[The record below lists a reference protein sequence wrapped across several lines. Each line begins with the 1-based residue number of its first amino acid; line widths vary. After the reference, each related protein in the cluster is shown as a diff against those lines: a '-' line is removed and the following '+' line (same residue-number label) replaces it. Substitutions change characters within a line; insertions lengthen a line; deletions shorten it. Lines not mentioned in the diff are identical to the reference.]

1 MIRTALILVVGL
13 AGCANWDKTI
23 ISTDK
28 APAAIGPY
36 SQAVQVGNM
45 LFLAG
50 QIALDPESGKMIM
63 GGIEEQTHRVMQNL
77 RAVLEAA
84 GLTFNDV
91 VQTQAFLKDLNH
103 YGKFNAIYAKYMGE
117 NRPARAVVE
126 AARIPKD
133 ALVEV
138 MMTAVKTK

>member
-1 MIRTALILVVGL
+1 MKRAALLGLLLV
-13 AGCANWDKTI
+13 AGCASWEKKI
-23 ISTDK
+23 IATDK

-36 SQAVQVGNM
+36 SQAVQVGNVV
-45 LFLAG
+45 FLAG
-50 QIALDPESGKMIM
+50 QIALDPATGKMVE
-63 GGIEEQTHRVMQNL
+63 GGIEAETHQVMKNL
-77 RAVLEAA
+77 SAVLEAA
-84 GLTFNDV
+84 GLTFDDV

-103 YGKFNAIYAKYMGE
+103 YGKFNGIYAEYMGD

-138 MMTAVKTK
+138 MMTAVRSK